1 MFSLTYFLEGSEGY
15 KLFRYSIYLYH
26 KFYRDL
32 DQVCFMFRVMR
43 SKRDS
48 SVIQAWL
55 KRDSSVIPDITH
67 FNAVFILFGT
77 FFT

>member
-43 SKRDS
+43 SKRD
-48 SVIQAWL
+48 QKHDTWL
-55 KRDSSVIPDITH
+55 KRDPRHHT
-67 FNAVFILFGT
+67 L
-77 FFT
+77 